1 MLSRPSMTSSLE
13 ANYSDARRLIQH
25 VVAANPKDK
34 LAFNTAIN
42 CHWLDAKTFW
52 YERETSQGKEYR
64 LVDCSAASESAA
76 FDHQALADALSVC
89 ARKKID
95 MNRLPIT
102 QVDMGLSPLQVS
114 FVAFERNWIF
124 DGERCDDI
132 GKIQS
137 PARKCVSPDGR
148 YSVIVRDHNLWLR
161 HLNNSDH
168 DESPLTH
175 DGVQDFAYGATPN
188 MVAAGQELPG
198 LSDLQVLWSR
208 DSKRLFAVQLDMRQ
222 VKSLPVVHHVPEGGS
237 VRPRL
242 EEYKYPMPGDT
253 HMPEYR
259 LVVIDIE
266 SGNII
271 PVDSPPVCF
280 TYLFAF
286 FTDGRGWWSTDNT
299 RVYFVDLKRGA
310 QHVQVVEF
318 NTVTGK
324 ARVLFEETAETWIN
338 LHPGNYHSPSLFMP
352 LPETNELIWYSE
364 RSGWAHFYL
373 YDLESGDLKQTITQ
387 GDWVV
392 RELLRFD
399 SARRELWLQTGGRT
413 VGRDPYYKDI
423 CRVNIDS
430 GELFTVVSTD
440 HDYTVDSE
448 VSSVYLP
455 ESLYGVSPGGD
466 YVVTTRSR
474 TDQAPTSLLLNRWGQ
489 ELMVVEQADISRLPA
504 NWQWPEPVA
513 LTADDGETDIYG
525 LLFRPSHFS
534 PDKSYP
540 VIDCMFAYPSG
551 TLTTKAFDVGHHY
564 MYSAALAELGFIV
577 LQLDGRGTPLRS
589 RKFLDHTDGSL
600 TSASDLNDHI
610 AGLKQLAER
619 YPYMD
624 LERVGI
630 FGGWTTSAGPING
643 LLQYPDFYKVG
654 VTCAMP
660 QSQLYMALCSEPFE
674 GPSHNTTD
682 FVQPE
687 HLAENLQGQLLMIHG
702 MLDILDMPAATLRMV
717 EALQKANKDFDLLL
731 LPNQRH
737 AGSRHPYTSRRIMDF
752 FVRHLLGEEPPA
764 GFDFMASQSTSTK
777 K

>member
-1 MLSRPSMTSSLE
+1 LE
-13 ANYSDARRLIQH
+13 ANYLQARRFIGH
-25 VVAANPKDK
+25 VTATAPEGK
-34 LAFNTAIN
+34 LAFNTAIAP
-42 CHWLDAKTFW
+42 HWLDAKIFW
-52 YERETSQGKEYR
+52 YERQTSQGKEYR
-64 LVDCSAASESAA
+64 LVDCAGESCRAA
-76 FDHQALADALSVC
+76 FDHQALADALS
-89 ARKKID
+89 ASTQKKID
-95 MNRLPIT
+95 LNKLPIT
-102 QVDMGLSPLQVS
+102 QIEMGLSSQRLS

-124 DGERCDDI
+124 DGERCDDM
-132 GKIQS
+132 GKLES
-137 PARKCVSPDGR
+137 PVRECVSPDGQ
-148 YSVIVRDHNLWLR
+148 YTVFVRDHNLWLR
-161 HLNNSDH
+161 NLNSDGENNS
-168 DESPLTH
+168 EERPLTE
-175 DGVQDFAYGATPN
+175 DGEAHYAYGTTPN

-198 LSDLQVLWSR
+198 LSDLQVLWSP
-208 DSKRLFAVQLDMRQ
+208 DSKQILAVQLDMRQ
-222 VKSLPVVHHVPEGGS
+222 VKSLPVVHHVPEDGS
-237 VRPRL
+237 VRPQL
-242 EEYKYPMPGDT
+242 EEYKFPMPGDT

-259 LVVIDIE
+259 LVAINIE
-266 SGNII
+266 SGDIT
-271 PVDSPPVCF
+271 PADYPPICF

-299 RVYFVDLKRGA
+299 RAYFVDLKRGA

-324 ARVLFEETAETWIN
+324 TRVLFEETAETWIN
-338 LHPGNYHSPSLFMP
+338 LHPGNYHGPSLFMP

-364 RSGWAHFYL
+364 RSGWAHLYL
-373 YDLESGDLKQTITQ
+373 YDLETGDLKSTITQ
-387 GDWVV
+387 GNWVV

-413 VGRDPYYKDI
+413 PGRDPYYKDI

-440 HDYTVDSE
+440 HDYTVDNE
-448 VSSVYLP
+448 ASSIYLP
-455 ESLYGVSPGGD
+455 EIRYGVSLGAD
-466 YVVTTRSR
+466 YVLTTRSR
-474 TDQAPTSLLLNRWGQ
+474 ADQAPVSLLLDREGK
-489 ELMVVEQADISRLPA
+489 ELMVVEQADVSRLPE

-513 LTADDGETDIYG
+513 LKADDGETDIYG
-525 LLFRPSHFS
+525 LLFRPTHFS
-534 PDKSYP
+534 ADKSYP

-619 YPYMD
+619 HSYID
-624 LERVGI
+624 LDRVGI

-643 LLQYPDFYKVG
+643 MLQHPDFYKVG

-674 GPSHNTTD
+674 GPNHKQTD

-687 HLAENLQGQLLMIHG
+687 HLAENLQGKLMMIHG
-702 MLDILDMPAATLRMV
+702 MLDILDVPAATFRMV

-731 LPNQRH
+731 LPNQKH
-737 AGSRHPYTSRRIMDF
+737 AGSRHPYTTRRILDF
-752 FVRHLLGEEPPA
+752 FVRHLLNEEPPA
-764 GFDFMASQSTSTK
+764 GFDLAAPED
-777 K
+777 